1 MSTVLV
7 VEDEANVRK
16 LVAVNLIR
24 RGYTVIEATDG
35 QQALECLHRATPELM
50 VLDIKLPD
58 LTGWDLLKKIATDPS
73 IQLSFPVLTMTA
85 SIMDA
90 HVDGIQYPNVV
101 EVLIKPFSVTNLV
114 MAVERALRTPI
125 RR

>member
-24 RGYTVIEATDG
+24 RGYTVIEATDVH
-35 QQALECLHRATPELM
+35 QALDYLHRAAPDLM

-58 LTGWDLLKKIATDPS
+58 LTGWDLLKKIASDPS
-73 IQLSFPVLTMTA
+73 IQLSCPVLTMTA

-90 HVDGIQYPNVV
+90 HVDRIQYPNVV
-101 EVLIKPFSVTNLV
+101 EALIKPFSVTNLI
-114 MAVERALRTPI
+114 MAVERALRTSI
-125 RR
+125 SG